1 MNMNERARG
10 YPLHWRNLLSLSV
23 LGAALLAGQNAHAVA
38 RFGTECQADYQNNWQ
53 TNLSHSWKRCGWFND
68 ELDDTD
74 TKVFYYNLDGAKPYF
89 ETTSDQFELDNV
101 HLVYVNTHGGGWSTK
116 SVWAMWNQNVLADSL
131 NMRLGDEAYGLSI
144 FSTYSCETLK
154 FNDSKMWTRMS
165 SIMRGGVRIATGSHD
180 KLYDSITTD
189 EVGEDY
195 ADNLQDGDKIKYAWK
210 DANSDWATDQ
220 DVTVMATG
228 TNESNCH
235 SRRDNMKWQ
244 NFGSYGRI
252 RDNQIGWYCYW
263 YWNNL

>member
-1 MNMNERARG
+1 MMRKIKSGNFAG
-10 YPLHWRNLLSLSV
+10 WKSLISLTATGFVLLSAHS
-23 LGAALLAGQNAHAVA
+23 AHAVA
-38 RFGTECQADYQNNWQ
+38 RFGTECQADFQNNWQ
-53 TNLSHSWKRCGWFND
+53 TNLSNSWKRCNWFND

-74 TKVFYYNLDGAKPYF
+74 TKVFYYNLNGAKPYF
-89 ETTSDQFELDNV
+89 ETPNDQLELDNV
-101 HLVYVNTHGGGWSTK
+101 HLVYVNTHGGGWSNK

-131 NMRLGDEAYGLSI
+131 NMRLGDEATGLNI

-154 FNDSKMWTRMS
+154 FNDNKMWTRMG
-165 SIMRGGVRIATGSHD
+165 SIMRGGVKIATGSHD

-195 ADNLQDGDKIKYAWK
+195 ADNLQGGDKIKYAWK

-228 TNESNCH
+228 TDQSNCH

-244 NFGSYGRI
+244 NFGGYARL
-252 RDNQIGWYCYW
+252 RDNSVGWYCYS